1 MELPQGGEAFVGRRK
16 SHLPHLTAFYYDELT
31 IKGNFDLFSLTR
43 LYNHLLFFFFVLKY
57 VSKMPYLGLSSV
69 LRFPKKNSDL
79 AEQQAFLGL
88 QK

>member
-1 MELPQGGEAFVGRRK
+1 
-16 SHLPHLTAFYYDELT
+16 
-31 IKGNFDLFSLTR
+31 
-43 LYNHLLFFFFVLKY
+43 
-57 VSKMPYLGLSSV
+57 MPYLGLSSV